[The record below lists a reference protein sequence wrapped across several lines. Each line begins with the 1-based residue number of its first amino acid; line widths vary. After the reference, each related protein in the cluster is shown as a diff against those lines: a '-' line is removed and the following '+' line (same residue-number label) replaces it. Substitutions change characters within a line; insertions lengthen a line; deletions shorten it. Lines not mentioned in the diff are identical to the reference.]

1 MKGVDDTV
9 LYVGKATNIR
19 TRVRSYFQN
28 SSQHSPR
35 TRKLVR
41 KIVDIDWIVQSSEL
55 ESLLL
60 EYNLINRY
68 KPKYNVRWKDDKR
81 YPYIKVHWGDRYPKV
96 TITRKRVESNSR
108 HRYFGPYTNVW
119 AVHQSLSLL
128 RKIFP
133 YLTCDRVITGA
144 DKRACLYWDIK
155 LCNAP
160 CVGNTS
166 EDDYRLM
173 IDDLCSFL
181 QGRTEPVVRRIR
193 NEMRSASKHQKYE
206 KAAALR
212 DQLHAIDNVVAKQ
225 QVIGTHKTDMDV
237 VALARKNND
246 ACVQVFFVR
255 LGKLIGRDYYLLE
268 GTADENNAS
277 ILAAFIKQFYH
288 VSTFV
293 PSEILLPEQIA
304 ETPIIEKWL
313 SSLQSNSKTKLVV
326 PQRGSKRKLVLMATE
341 NASVTLDAV
350 RSQWHLDTQ
359 KQESA
364 LAELKSSLMLPKTP
378 NRIECFDISHTQG
391 EQITGSMVVFHQGAP
406 DKSHYRRFTIR
417 TIDNPDDYA
426 SMKEV
431 LVRRFRR
438 LLSSQETKLAQVKP
452 MDSFAKPPDLL
463 LVDGGKGHLNIAIN
477 VLESFNLTSTISVAA
492 ISKQKEELH
501 LPQQKFPVNL
511 NGQSTGMFLVQRIR
525 DEAHRFALQHHRHRR
540 GKASITS
547 QLENIPGIGPKRRK
561 SLLRHFGSLE
571 QIRKASLAELI
582 TVDGMTAQSA
592 QSVKDEWYTLGTT
605 KHEL

>member
-1 MKGVDDTV
+1 MKDEDGNV
-9 LYVGKATNIR
+9 LYVGKAANIK
-19 TRVRSYFQN
+19 TRVGSYFQN

-35 TRKLVR
+35 TRELVR
-41 KIVDIDWIVQSSEL
+41 KIADIDWIIQSSDL

-96 TITRKRVESNSR
+96 TVTRKKMDRSSG

-133 YLTCDRVITGA
+133 YLTCDRVITGT
-144 DKRACLYWDIK
+144 DERACLYWDIN

-160 CVGNTS
+160 CIGNTS
-166 EDDYRLM
+166 EEDYRLM
-173 IDDLCSFL
+173 IEDLCSFL
-181 QGRTEPVVRRIR
+181 QGRTESVVKRLHH
-193 NEMRSASKHQKYE
+193 EMRSASKQQRYE
-206 KAAALR
+206 RAAVLR
-212 DQLHAIDNVVAKQ
+212 DQLQAIDKVVAKQ
-225 QVIGTHKTDMDV
+225 QIIGSHKTDMDV
-237 VALARKNND
+237 ISLARKKND

-268 GTADENNAS
+268 GTADQNNPS
-277 ILAAFIKQFYH
+277 ILSAFVKQFYH
-288 VSTFV
+288 VSTFI
-293 PSEILLPEQIA
+293 PSEILLPEQI
-304 ETPIIEKWL
+304 TDSPIIEKWL
-313 SSLQSNSKTKLVV
+313 SSLQSKSKTKLIV
-326 PQRGSKRKLVLMATE
+326 PQRGSKRKLILMATE
-341 NASVTLDAV
+341 NASATLDAV

-359 KQESA
+359 KQETA
-364 LAELKSSLMLPKTP
+364 LAELKSSLKLPRTP

-391 EQITGSMVVFHQGAP
+391 EQITGSMVVFHKGTP
-406 DKSHYRRFTIR
+406 NKSHYRRFTIR
-417 TIDNPDDYA
+417 TINGPDDYA

-438 LLSSQETKLAQVKP
+438 LLSYQETKHPQPKST
-452 MDSFAKPPDLL
+452 DSFAKAPDLL
-463 LVDGGKGHLNIAIN
+463 LVDGGKGHLSIALN
-477 VLESFNLTSTISVAA
+477 VLQEFGLTSTISVAA

-501 LPQQKFPVNL
+501 LPQQKLSVKL
-511 NGQSTGMFLVQRIR
+511 NTRSSSMFLVQRIR

-540 GKASITS
+540 GKSSITS
-547 QLENIPGIGPKRRK
+547 QLESIPGIGPKRRK

-571 QIRKASLAELI
+571 QIRKASLTELI
-582 TVDGMTAQSA
+582 GVSGMTTQSA
-592 QSVKDEWYTLGTT
+592 QSVKDELLYTRTN
-605 KHEL
+605 KV

>member
-1 MKGVDDTV
+1 MKDEDGNV
-9 LYVGKATNIR
+9 LYVGKAANIK
-19 TRVRSYFQN
+19 TRVGSYFQN

-35 TRKLVR
+35 TRELVR
-41 KIVDIDWIVQSSEL
+41 KIADIDWIIQSSDL

-96 TITRKRVESNSR
+96 TVTRKKMDRSSG

-133 YLTCDRVITGA
+133 YLTSDRVITGT
-144 DKRACLYWDIK
+144 DERACLYWDIN

-160 CVGNTS
+160 CIGNTS
-166 EDDYRLM
+166 EEDYRLM
-173 IDDLCSFL
+173 IEDLCSFL
-181 QGRTEPVVRRIR
+181 QGRTESVVKRLHH
-193 NEMRSASKHQKYE
+193 EMRSASKQQRYE
-206 KAAALR
+206 RAAVLR
-212 DQLHAIDNVVAKQ
+212 DQLQAIDKGVAKQ
-225 QVIGTHKTDMDV
+225 KIIVSHKTDMDV
-237 VALARKNND
+237 ISLARKKND

-268 GTADENNAS
+268 GSADQNNPS
-277 ILAAFIKQFYH
+277 ILSAFVKQFYH
-288 VSTFV
+288 VSTFI
-293 PSEILLPEQIA
+293 PSEILLPEQI
-304 ETPIIEKWL
+304 TDSPIIEKWL
-313 SSLQSNSKTKLVV
+313 SSLQSKSKTKLIV
-326 PQRGSKRKLVLMATE
+326 PQRGSKRKLILMATE
-341 NASVTLDAV
+341 NASATLDAV

-359 KQESA
+359 KQETA
-364 LAELKSSLMLPKTP
+364 LAELKSSLKLPRTP

-391 EQITGSMVVFHQGAP
+391 EQITGSMVVFHKGTP
-406 DKSHYRRFTIR
+406 NKSHYRRFTIR
-417 TIDNPDDYA
+417 TINGPDDYA

-438 LLSSQETKLAQVKP
+438 LLSYQETKHPQPKST
-452 MDSFAKPPDLL
+452 DSFAKAPDLL
-463 LVDGGKGHLNIAIN
+463 LIDGGKGHLSIALN
-477 VLESFNLTSTISVAA
+477 VLQEFGLTSTISVAA

-501 LPQQKFPVNL
+501 LPQQKLSVKL
-511 NGQSTGMFLVQRIR
+511 NTRSSSMFLVQRIR

-540 GKASITS
+540 GKSSITS
-547 QLENIPGIGPKRRK
+547 QLESIPGIGPKRRK

-571 QIRKASLAELI
+571 QRRKASLTELI
-582 TVDGMTAQSA
+582 GVNGMTTQSA
-592 QSVKDEWYTLGTT
+592 QSVKDELLYTRTN
-605 KHEL
+605 KV

>member
-1 MKGVDDTV
+1 MKDEDGNV
-9 LYVGKATNIR
+9 LYVGKAADIKK
-19 TRVRSYFQN
+19 RVGSYFQN

-35 TRKLVR
+35 TRELVR
-41 KIVDIDWIVQSSEL
+41 KIADIDWIIQSSDL

-81 YPYIKVHWGDRYPKV
+81 YPYIKVHWGDHYPKV
-96 TITRKRVESNSR
+96 TVTRKKMDRRSG

-144 DKRACLYWDIK
+144 DERACLYWDIN

-160 CVGNTS
+160 CIGNTS
-166 EDDYRLM
+166 EEDYRLM
-173 IDDLCSFL
+173 IEDLCSFL
-181 QGRTEPVVRRIR
+181 QGRTESVVKRLRH
-193 NEMRSASKHQKYE
+193 EMRSASKQQRYE
-206 KAAALR
+206 RAAVLR
-212 DQLHAIDNVVAKQ
+212 DQLQAIDKVVAKQ
-225 QVIGTHKTDMDV
+225 QIIDSHKTDMDV
-237 VALARKNND
+237 ISLARKKND

-268 GTADENNAS
+268 GTADQNNAS
-277 ILAAFIKQFYH
+277 ILSAFVKQFYH
-288 VSTFV
+288 VSTFI
-293 PSEILLPEQIA
+293 PSEILLPEQI
-304 ETPIIEKWL
+304 TDSPIIEKWL
-313 SSLQSNSKTKLVV
+313 SGLQSKSKTKLIV
-326 PQRGSKRKLVLMATE
+326 PQRGSKRKLILMATE
-341 NASVTLDAV
+341 NASATLDAV

-359 KQESA
+359 KQEIA
-364 LAELKSSLMLPKTP
+364 LAELKSSLKLPRTP

-391 EQITGSMVVFHQGAP
+391 EQITGSMVVFHKGTP
-406 DKSHYRRFTIR
+406 NKSHYRRFTIR
-417 TIDNPDDYA
+417 TINGPDDYA

-438 LLSSQETKLAQVKP
+438 LLSYQETKHSQTKST
-452 MDSFAKPPDLL
+452 DSFAKAPDLL
-463 LVDGGKGHLNIAIN
+463 LVDGGKGHLSVALN
-477 VLESFNLTSTISVAA
+477 VLQEFGLTSTISVAA

-501 LPQQKFPVNL
+501 LPQQKLSVKL
-511 NGQSTGMFLVQRIR
+511 NTRSSGMFLVQRIR

-540 GKASITS
+540 GKSSITS
-547 QLENIPGIGPKRRK
+547 QLESIPGIGPKRRK

-571 QIRKASLAELI
+571 QIRKASLTELI
-582 TVDGMTAQSA
+582 GVNGMTTQSA
-592 QSVKDEWYTLGTT
+592 QSVKEELMYTRIN
-605 KHEL
+605 KI